1 MILITN
7 HTWLNDDDFFGG
19 IRRCCDVFFFLV
31 DLHGLALVGVA
42 GMLEIN
48 TLGWYQFEEP
58 LADFFKRDV

>member
-19 IRRCCDVFFFLV
+19 IRRCCDVFFLV

-42 GMLEIN
+42 GMLEIS

-58 LADFFKRDV
+58 LEDFFERDV